1 MKGGWRQPA
10 DAAAVLI
17 GAIVLF
23 GGPRV
28 LAWLG
33 ALAAAVTAAATAVPE
48 TLGGAGVTF
57 SPKDLEHAAEML
69 GLLVYDDG
77 LRADILEGQRRRLT
91 DFTDARFDPY
101 LDRLVA
107 HFS

>member
-1 MKGGWRQPA
+1 
-10 DAAAVLI
+10 
-17 GAIVLF
+17 
-23 GGPRV
+23 
-28 LAWLG
+28 
-33 ALAAAVTAAATAVPE
+33 
-48 TLGGAGVTF
+48 
-57 SPKDLEHAAEML
+57 ML
-69 GLLVYDDG
+69 GLLVYDDA